1 MAINAAVQSNEI
13 NAATARNDRG
23 GRCLAPREI
32 FDNTW
37 NRIGFARLT
46 MVDRSGGNVAM
57 IALPLF
63 WQLVALLAAHWVGDF
78 VLQTNFQASNKNKR
92 LDALSLHVATYTA
105 TLFVAAVILF
115 GLMSAITFAVV
126 NAALH
131 FVTDYITSRISSKLW
146 AKQDWH
152 RFFATIGFDQLIHQA
167 TLAFTLWVMVTR

>member
-1 MAINAAVQSNEI
+1 
-13 NAATARNDRG
+13 
-23 GRCLAPREI
+23 
-32 FDNTW
+32 
-37 NRIGFARLT
+37 
-46 MVDRSGGNVAM
+46 M
-57 IALPLF
+57 IALPPF
-63 WQLVALLAAHWVGDF
+63 WQLVALLATHWVGDF

-115 GLMSAITFAVV
+115 GLMSAITFVVV

-131 FVTDYITSRISSKLW
+131 FVTDYIKLW

-167 TLAFTLWVMVTR
+167 TLAFTLWVMVTQ

>member
-1 MAINAAVQSNEI
+1 MIVN
-13 NAATARNDRG
+13 
-23 GRCLAPREI
+23 
-32 FDNTW
+32 
-37 NRIGFARLT
+37 
-46 MVDRSGGNVAM
+46 RSGGNVAM
-57 IALPLF
+57 IALPPF

-115 GLMSAITFAVV
+115 GLMSAITFVVV